1 MLRLLLSFSGRFL
14 LTLLFVWGLAS
25 LVIFAVMEILP
36 GDPAS
41 VMLGVGARED
51 TLQALRSTMGLN
63 QPVYIRYINWI
74 AAFVSGDFGTSYTY
88 GTDVDQLVA
97 ERLALTLPLTGLS
110 ILIVLLVAIPLGT
123 IAAAFHKGAVDRGL
137 MAFAQLLMAVPNF
150 WLGLILLLI
159 FAVWLGITPAGGF
172 PGWESPLLALRALIL
187 PALALALPQAAILA
201 RVTRGAVLETVNQ
214 DYFRTA
220 RAKGLP
226 MRHAFIFHALPN
238 SLIPM
243 ITIIG
248 MQFSFLLA
256 GGIVVENV
264 FHLPGLGRLLFQA
277 IAQRDLITVKAIVML
292 LVTTV
297 IIVNLATEYAYRLID
312 PRLRP

>member
-1 MLRLLLSFSGRFL
+1 MPRLLLFSAGRFL
-14 LTLLFVWGLAS
+14 VTLVGIWLLTSLA
-25 LVIFAVMEILP
+25 VFAVMEILP
-36 GDPAS
+36 GDPAA

-51 TLQALRSTMGLN
+51 TLQALRSTMGLD
-63 QPVYIRYINWI
+63 QPVYSRYINWV
-74 AAFVSGDFGTSYTY
+74 AAFISGDFGSSYTY
-88 GTDVDQLVA
+88 ATAVDELVA
-97 ERLALTLPLTGLS
+97 ERLTLTLPLTGLA
-110 ILIVLLVAIPLGT
+110 ILIILLLAIPLGT
-123 IAAAFHKGAVDRGL
+123 IAAAFHKGSIDSGL
-137 MAFAQLLMAVPNF
+137 TGLAQLLMAVPNF

-172 PGWESPLLALRALIL
+172 PGWDSPLLALRALVL

-292 LVTTV
+292 LVTVV
-297 IIVNLATEYAYRLID
+297 IIVNLVTEYAYRLID
-312 PRLRP
+312 PRLR

>member
-1 MLRLLLSFSGRFL
+1 MPRLLLFSAGRFL
-14 LTLLFVWGLAS
+14 GTLVAVWGLAS
-25 LVIFAVMEILP
+25 LAVFAVMEILP

-51 TLQALRSTMGLN
+51 TLQALRATMGLD
-63 QPVYIRYINWI
+63 QPVYIRYLNWI
-74 AAFVSGDFGTSYTY
+74 ADFISGDFGASYTY
-88 GTDVDQLVA
+88 GTAVDDLVA
-97 ERLALTLPLTGLS
+97 ERLTLTLPLTGLA
-110 ILIVLLVAIPLGT
+110 ILIILLLAIPLGT
-123 IAAAFHKGAVDRGL
+123 IAAAFHKGSIDRTLTGL
-137 MAFAQLLMAVPNF
+137 AQLLMAVPNF

-172 PGWESPLLALRALIL
+172 PGWDSPLLALRALIL

-226 MRHAFIFHALPN
+226 TQHAFISHALPN